1 MDPSSRSTPR
11 EKRHSAQYSTK
22 DRQVGLA
29 YARSNDGILWEK
41 PKLGIVDFEGSKE
54 NNIIMRD
61 VAGTGIL
68 YEPTEVDPN
77 KRFKLI
83 TRTGQP
89 HMLSIF
95 QPTRRAIAH
104 LEIHLTNR
112 QRSISLSYSAFSGV
126 IVPSSTLI
134 DAKLPDFPHPIHRS
148 QHIRLL

>member
-11 EKRHSAQYSTK
+11 EKRYSAQYSTK

-95 QPTRRAIAH
+95 QPTRRATAH
-104 LEIHLTNR
+104 LEIHLTN
-112 QRSISLSYSAFSGV
+112 
-126 IVPSSTLI
+126 
-134 DAKLPDFPHPIHRS
+134 
-148 QHIRLL
+148 